1 MKFFRRL
8 GRRFREMSPKTIREI
23 IIIAVILCVSLALS
37 LPQYFR
43 DVEAAKVQQAGLK
56 DQDSFFAVD
65 APGNQ
70 GLDAAKL
77 ELAAEK
83 LGRTSAQSFLVMRNG
98 KLVYEKYF
106 SSSNGSADSRNN
118 IYSVTKSFI
127 SSLVG
132 IAIREGYIDSV
143 EDPVEKYLPRY
154 YKELTDPRW
163 HEIKLKHLL
172 TMTPGFLEDLNA
184 MTGSGDWVRY
194 TFDLPLNYAP
204 GEKFQYANSA
214 SHLLSVILS
223 ESTGMSTKDFA
234 GKYLFTPLDITD
246 PQWMTDPQDNYAGY
260 AGIYLRP
267 RDLAKFGWLYCS
279 GGKWDGRQI
288 VPEEWVADS
297 TKVQYDFN
305 KEKEAEADAGV
316 LSNEQSTAKSDADA
330 QDGSGGKLPENGYGY
345 KWWIGGKTD
354 YHEYSARG
362 YGGQSITVIPELGL
376 VVVITSLPE
385 ARSIGDEAREEI
397 IAEDIIGGT
406 QNGTVGN

>member
-1 MKFFRRL
+1 
-8 GRRFREMSPKTIREI
+8 
-23 IIIAVILCVSLALS
+23 
-37 LPQYFR
+37 
-43 DVEAAKVQQAGLK
+43 
-56 DQDSFFAVD
+56 
-65 APGNQ
+65 
-70 GLDAAKL
+70 
-77 ELAAEK
+77 
-83 LGRTSAQSFLVMRNG
+83 MRNG